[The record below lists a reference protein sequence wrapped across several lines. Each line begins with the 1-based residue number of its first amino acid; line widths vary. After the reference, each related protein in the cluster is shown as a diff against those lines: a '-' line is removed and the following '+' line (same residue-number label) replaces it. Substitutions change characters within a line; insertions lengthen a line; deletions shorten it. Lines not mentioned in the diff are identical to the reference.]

1 MNVFSANP
9 TAATVLADGGSFS
22 SYRLQ
27 CGLAVVLCS
36 K

>member
-9 TAATVLADGGSFS
+9 TAATVLADGGGFS
-22 SYRLQ
+22 SYRLH